1 MRAKIRFRNRW
12 RIQNCLRIY
21 SNFFSSRKFINAFTL
36 TSWLIYF
43 LEKKILPQKTRF
55 ASQPCIASPASL
67 YASQGSRS
75 VDRELTRAVPLS
87 IAPRRLWY
95 IKKLKMHIKTSGEG
109 NFVIITKNVPRKFSW
124 PRVITLSFSSQ
135 NNSRFRSLFLNE
147 KFVAKNADWNRWK
160 SKVQL
165 MWVPITC
172 LAIPKVV

>member
-1 MRAKIRFRNRW
+1 M
-12 RIQNCLRIY
+12 
-21 SNFFSSRKFINAFTL
+21 
-36 TSWLIYF
+36 
-43 LEKKILPQKTRF
+43 
-55 ASQPCIASPASL
+55 
-67 YASQGSRS
+67 
-75 VDRELTRAVPLS
+75 DRELTRAVPLS

-95 IKKLKMHIKTSGEG
+95 FMESKMHIKTSGEG

-124 PRVITLSFSSQ
+124 PRVITLSFLSQ

-172 LAIPKVV
+172 LFVSLVSKKAPLATTGSLLSLCLCTHDLLFDNKAYKWMNSSRLSIHQKERPQKASFPKHICLACMYIRLVQHLL